1 MFVLKWLANHLA
13 NTMLFTDRPFY
24 PATQTSL
31 DHWHSQLIKKRKQ
44 AIWVWFDIAMQMA
57 LQLPEVAAAWR
68 KSGHW
73 SLQHCGSIRERA
85 LRCNW
90 SNLLRH
96 HNGYRKTHSKASTA
110 FPSALKENS
119 LVTPSV
125 AEMLGYVAH
134 CIRAYSEWVWALR
147 FAAAPRTFRDH
158 KAVLQLGYTGLL
170 LLFNMDFII

>member
-1 MFVLKWLANHLA
+1 LFVLKWLANHLA

-57 LQLPEVAAAWR
+57 LQLPEVAAAR
-68 KSGHW
+68 HEGRHW
-73 SLQHCGSIRERA
+73 SLQHRGSNRGQA
-85 LRCNW
+85 LCCNW

-110 FPSALKENS
+110 FPSALKENI